1 MSLRARFTEEMK
13 KAMIAKEQ
21 QRLST
26 IRLMIAALKDRDIAA
41 RPLGVTDGIPDDQIL
56 SMLSGMV
63 KQRRE
68 SIEQYEKGNRP
79 DLVAQEKAEIEVIES
94 FMPKQMSEDEV
105 KAVVEKILAE
115 TGATSVK
122 DLGKVMAEL
131 KGKYAGQMDFSK
143 ASALAKEKLA

>member
-1 MSLRARFTEEMK
+1 MSLRTRFTEEMK

-21 QRLST
+21 RRLST
-26 IRLMIAALKDRDIAA
+26 IRLILSALKDRDIAA
-41 RPLGVTDGIPDDQIL
+41 RPSGVTDGIPEDQIL

-79 DLVAQEKAEIEVIES
+79 DLVQQEAEEITVIES
-94 FMPKQMSEDEV
+94 FMPTQMSGDEV
-105 KAVVEKILAE
+105 QAVVERIIAE
-115 TGATSVK
+115 TGAASVK

-131 KGKYAGQMDFSK
+131 KGRYAGQMDFSK
-143 ASALAKEKLA
+143 ASALAKGKLA

>member
-1 MSLRARFTEEMK
+1 MSLRTRFTDEMK
-13 KAMIAKEQ
+13 KAMIAKEAR
-21 QRLST
+21 RLST
-26 IRLMIAALKDRDIAA
+26 IRLILSALKDRDIAA
-41 RPLGVTDGIPDDQIL
+41 RPSGVTDGIPEDQIL

-79 DLVAQEKAEIEVIES
+79 DLVQQEAEEITVIES

-105 KAVVEKILAE
+105 KAVVEKIIAE

-131 KGKYAGQMDFSK
+131 KSKYAGQMDFSK
-143 ASALAKEKLA
+143 ASALAKGKLA

>member
-1 MSLRARFTEEMK
+1 MSLRTRFTEEMK
-13 KAMIAKEQ
+13 KAMVAKEQ
-21 QRLST
+21 RRLST
-26 IRLMIAALKDRDIAA
+26 IRLILSALKDRDIAA
-41 RPLGVTDGIPDDQIL
+41 RPSGVTDGIPEDQIL

-79 DLVAQEKAEIEVIES
+79 DLVQQEAEEIAVIES

-105 KAVVEKILAE
+105 KAVVEKIIAE
-115 TGATSVK
+115 TGAASVK

-131 KGKYAGQMDFSK
+131 KGRYAGQMDFAK
-143 ASALAKEKLA
+143 ASALAKGKLA

>member
-13 KAMIAKEQ
+13 KAMIAKDQ
-21 QRLST
+21 RRLST

-41 RPLGVTDGIPDDQIL
+41 RPSGVTDGIPDDQIL

-68 SIEQYEKGNRP
+68 SIDQYQKGNRP
-79 DLVAQEKAEIEVIES
+79 DLVQQEQDEIVVIES
-94 FMPKQMSEDEV
+94 FMPAQMSEADMT
-105 KAVVEKILAE
+105 ATVEKLIAE
-115 TGATSVK
+115 LGATSVK

-131 KGKYAGQMDFSK
+131 KSRYAGQMDFAK
-143 ASALAKEKLA
+143 ASALAKGKLT

>member
-13 KAMIAKEQ
+13 KAMIAKDQ
-21 QRLST
+21 RRLST

-41 RPLGVTDGIPDDQIL
+41 RPSGVTDGIPDDQIL

-68 SIEQYEKGNRP
+68 SIDQYQKGNRP
-79 DLVAQEKAEIEVIES
+79 DLVQQEQDEIVVIES
-94 FMPKQMSEDEV
+94 FMPAQMSEAEMT
-105 KAVVEKILAE
+105 ATVEKLIAE
-115 TGATSVK
+115 LGSTSVK

-131 KGKYAGQMDFSK
+131 KSRYAGQMDFAK
-143 ASALAKEKLA
+143 ASALAKGKLT

>member
-1 MSLRARFTEEMK
+1 MSLRTRFTEEMK

-21 QRLST
+21 RRLST
-26 IRLMIAALKDRDIAA
+26 IRLILSALKDRDIAA
-41 RPLGVTDGIPDDQIL
+41 RPSGVTDGIPEDQIL

-79 DLVAQEKAEIEVIES
+79 DLVQQEAEEIAVIES

-105 KAVVEKILAE
+105 KAVVEKIIAE

-131 KGKYAGQMDFSK
+131 KSKYAGQMDFSK
-143 ASALAKEKLA
+143 ASALAKGKLA

>member
-1 MSLRARFTEEMK
+1 MSLRTRFTEEMK

-21 QRLST
+21 RRLST
-26 IRLMIAALKDRDIAA
+26 IRLILSALKDRDIAA
-41 RPLGVTDGIPDDQIL
+41 RPSGVTDGIPEDQIL

-79 DLVAQEKAEIEVIES
+79 DLVQQEAEEITVIES
-94 FMPKQMSEDEV
+94 FMPTQMSEDEV
-105 KAVVEKILAE
+105 KAVVEKIIAE
-115 TGATSVK
+115 TGAASVK

-131 KGKYAGQMDFSK
+131 KGRYAGQMDFSK
-143 ASALAKEKLA
+143 ASALAKGKLA

>member
-13 KAMIAKEQ
+13 KAMIAKDQ
-21 QRLST
+21 RRLST

-41 RPLGVTDGIPDDQIL
+41 RPSGVTDGIPDDQIL

-68 SIEQYEKGNRP
+68 SIDQYQKGNRP
-79 DLVAQEKAEIEVIES
+79 DLVQQEQDEIVVIES
-94 FMPKQMSEDEV
+94 FMPAQMSEAEMT
-105 KAVVEKILAE
+105 ATVEKLIAE
-115 TGATSVK
+115 LGATSVK

-131 KGKYAGQMDFSK
+131 KSRYAGQMDFAK
-143 ASALAKEKLA
+143 ASALAKGKLT

>member
-1 MSLRARFTEEMK
+1 MSLRTRFTEEMK

-21 QRLST
+21 RRLST
-26 IRLMIAALKDRDIAA
+26 IRLILSALKDRDIAA
-41 RPLGVTDGIPDDQIL
+41 RPSGVTDGIPEDQIL

-79 DLVAQEKAEIEVIES
+79 DLVQQEAEEITVIES

-105 KAVVEKILAE
+105 KAVVEKIIAE

-131 KGKYAGQMDFSK
+131 KSKYAGQMDFSK
-143 ASALAKEKLA
+143 ASALAKGKLA

>member
-1 MSLRARFTEEMK
+1 MSLRTRFTEEMK

-21 QRLST
+21 RRLST
-26 IRLMIAALKDRDIAA
+26 IRLILSALKDRDIAA
-41 RPLGVTDGIPDDQIL
+41 RPSGVTDGIPEDQIL

-79 DLVAQEKAEIEVIES
+79 DLVQQEAEEITVIES
-94 FMPKQMSEDEV
+94 FMPTQMSEDEV
-105 KAVVEKILAE
+105 KAVVEKVIAE
-115 TGATSVK
+115 TGAASVK

-131 KGKYAGQMDFSK
+131 KGRYAGQMDFSK
-143 ASALAKEKLA
+143 ASALAKGKLA

>member
-21 QRLST
+21 RRLST

-41 RPLGVTDGIPDDQIL
+41 RPSGVTDGIPEDQIL

-68 SIEQYEKGNRP
+68 SIDQYQKGNRP
-79 DLVAQEKAEIEVIES
+79 DLVQQEQDEIVVIES
-94 FMPKQMSEDEV
+94 FMPAQMSEADMT
-105 KAVVEKILAE
+105 ATVEKLIAE
-115 TGATSVK
+115 LGATSVK

-131 KGKYAGQMDFSK
+131 KSRYAGQMDFAK
-143 ASALAKEKLA
+143 ASALAKGKLT